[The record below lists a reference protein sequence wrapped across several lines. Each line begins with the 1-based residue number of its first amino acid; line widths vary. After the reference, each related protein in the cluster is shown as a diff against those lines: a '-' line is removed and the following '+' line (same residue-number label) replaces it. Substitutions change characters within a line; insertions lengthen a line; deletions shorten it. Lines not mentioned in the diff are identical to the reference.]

1 MLASRT
7 REKAGYSCMTL
18 LIFGLWPKS
27 KFQDNLRHID
37 ILSPS
42 AVLQDIVHCLKKND
56 DSRGFFKYT

>member
-1 MLASRT
+1 
-7 REKAGYSCMTL
+7 MTL

-56 DSRGFFKYT
+56 DSQGFFKYT